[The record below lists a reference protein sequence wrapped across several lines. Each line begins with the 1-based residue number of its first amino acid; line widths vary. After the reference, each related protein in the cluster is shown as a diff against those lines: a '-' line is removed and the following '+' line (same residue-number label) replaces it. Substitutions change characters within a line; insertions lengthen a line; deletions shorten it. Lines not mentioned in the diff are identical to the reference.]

1 MKPVWGTSVRKSL
14 GTVTLVMF
22 LGLVIGAILSQV
34 IGLFITDEASVAHQ
48 LFVKNVK
55 FGLDHA
61 TWNLVVLDITF
72 GIRFHFNFMSVVGV
86 FVASQLL
93 RWYR

>member
-1 MKPVWGTSVRKSL
+1 
-14 GTVTLVMF
+14 
-22 LGLVIGAILSQV
+22 
-34 IGLFITDEASVAHQ
+34 
-48 LFVKNVK
+48 VK